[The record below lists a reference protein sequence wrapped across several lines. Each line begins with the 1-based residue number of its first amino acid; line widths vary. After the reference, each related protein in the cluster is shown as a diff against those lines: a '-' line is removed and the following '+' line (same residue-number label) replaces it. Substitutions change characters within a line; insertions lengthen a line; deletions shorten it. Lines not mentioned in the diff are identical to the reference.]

1 VTTDSTLTRE
11 QILTAA
17 EDVLRRFGPSKATVV
32 DIARALGVSH
42 GSVYRHFPSKAA
54 LREAVTQR
62 WLDQA
67 HSTLAAISA
76 ERGPA
81 PERLHRW
88 LATLFAAKKRKA
100 LEDPEL
106 FATYLSLVGELS
118 GTVGAHLETLT
129 AQIAAI
135 IQDGIHQ
142 GEFRPTHV
150 GTAARAVFQA
160 TAHFHD
166 PVHSSEWTEPRAD
179 EDFEAVWSLLL
190 NGLRFSR

>member
-1 VTTDSTLTRE
+1 MTTDSTLTPE
-11 QILTAA
+11 QILSAA
-17 EDVLRRFGPSKATVV
+17 EDVLRRFGPAKATVV
-32 DIARALGVSH
+32 DIARTLGVSH

-67 HSTLAAISA
+67 HHALAAITV

-88 LATLFAAKKRKA
+88 LATLFAAKRRKA
-100 LEDPEL
+100 LDDPEM
-106 FATYLSLVGELS
+106 FATYLALVDETS
-118 GTVGAHLETLT
+118 TTVEAHIETLI
-129 AQIAAI
+129 AQIATI
-135 IQDGIHQ
+135 VQDGIHQ
-142 GEFRPTHV
+142 GEFKPTHV

-166 PVHSSEWTEPRAD
+166 PAHSAEWSSPRA
-179 EDFEAVWSLLL
+179 ESDFEGVWALLL
-190 NGLRFSR
+190 NGLRAA